1 MTTKALLQVR
11 LGDEDIDERTFSQ
24 YCILMVL
31 VTWNSGHLDVA
42 GLDFRCH
49 HMGETTCLEADR
61 VDISSHVLLASNI
74 SKSKWGI
81 NVLSTN
87 NKKVGLVIKEWQHD

>member
-31 VTWNSGHLDVA
+31 VT
-42 GLDFRCH
+42 
-49 HMGETTCLEADR
+49 
-61 VDISSHVLLASNI
+61 
-74 SKSKWGI
+74 
-81 NVLSTN
+81 
-87 NKKVGLVIKEWQHD
+87 